1 MIVKNFF
8 TINIRPLI
16 AISIIAGLLAICS
29 CSLFTKEIVP
39 DSPKELLEE
48 GIKAIKLGQDL
59 RARTLFT
66 QLIEDFPDSQE
77 RKQAQL
83 LLARS
88 YYSFEEYEEAKLH
101 FKKFIDLYPRHKNI
115 DRAYFYKAMSDYQRV
130 DLVSRDQAA
139 TKDARDGFQ
148 QLIDRFSKSQ
158 YLRKAKQKINAC
170 DFNLAK
176 NILEVG
182 KFYYRTGA
190 YLSAISRF
198 KDLLKNHSKQNF
210 FDEAAFLLAESHY
223 HEQSFKGAFLLYE
236 KFTNEYP
243 RRRFTLK
250 AKKRL
255 KTLR

>member
-16 AISIIAGLLAICS
+16 AISIIAGLLTICS

-48 GIKAIKLGQDL
+48 GIKAIKLDQNL
-59 RARTLFT
+59 RVRNLFT
-66 QLIEDFPDSQE
+66 RLIEDFPDSKE
-77 RKQAQL
+77 RSQAL
-83 LLARS
+83 LLIARS
-88 YYSFEEYEEAKLH
+88 HYSVEEYEEAKFH
-101 FKKFIDLYPRHKNI
+101 FQKFIDLYPKHKNI
-115 DRAYFYKAMSDYQRV
+115 DRAYFYKAMSDYQRM
-130 DLVSRDQAA
+130 DLVSRDQVA

-148 QLIDRFSKSQ
+148 QFIDQFPKSQ
-158 YLRKAKQKINAC
+158 YLGQAKQKKNEC

-176 NILEVG
+176 NVLEIG

-198 KDLLKNHSKQNF
+198 KDLLKNHAKQNF

-223 HEQSFKGAFLLYE
+223 HEQSFKDAFLLYK
-236 KFTNEYP
+236 KFKKEYP
-243 RRRFTLK
+243 RSRFTLK